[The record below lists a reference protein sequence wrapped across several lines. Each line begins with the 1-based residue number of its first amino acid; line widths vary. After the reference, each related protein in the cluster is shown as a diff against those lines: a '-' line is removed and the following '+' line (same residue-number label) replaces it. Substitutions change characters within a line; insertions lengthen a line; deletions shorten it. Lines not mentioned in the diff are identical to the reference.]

1 MGAAAS
7 LLGNF
12 KLFINSLIQFVEYL
26 CIKKLMCAYC
36 SSSCREEDEVVKDIK
51 MLKCRVKV
59 IQHISIF

>member
-1 MGAAAS
+1 MRSRRILAAGAAAS

-26 CIKKLMCAYC
+26 CINKLMYVYC

-51 MLKCRVKV
+51 MLK
-59 IQHISIF
+59 

>member
-12 KLFINSLIQFVEYL
+12 KLFINSLIPFVEYL
-26 CIKKLMCAYC
+26 CINKLMYVYC

-51 MLKCRVKV
+51 MLK
-59 IQHISIF
+59 